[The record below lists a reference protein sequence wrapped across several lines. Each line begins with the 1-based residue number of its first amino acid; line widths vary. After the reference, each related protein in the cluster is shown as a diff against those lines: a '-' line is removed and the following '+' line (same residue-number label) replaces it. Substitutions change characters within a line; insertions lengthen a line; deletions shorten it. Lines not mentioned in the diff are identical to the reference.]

1 MPRRVALVPVLL
13 ATATAGCFSFTA
25 TSSARPGET
34 ARATLEVARPMSDGS
49 AQPIWVQGLVVSS
62 TLGRPRVEAPA
73 ITIEERTLEEA
84 SQFRSMTHYD
94 TVYISEADIQRLEVR
109 RFSWLRSGLG
119 ALGLGAVVYVLYDK
133 FGPSAEYR

>member
-13 ATATAGCFSFTA
+13 ATATAGCFSFTS

-34 ARATLEVARPMSDGS
+34 ARATLGVTRPMSDGS

-62 TLGRPRVEAPA
+62 TLGQPGVDAPA
-73 ITIEERTLEEA
+73 ITIEERLLEEA

-94 TVYISEADIQRLEVR
+94 TVYIAERDIQRLEIR
-109 RFSWLRSGLG
+109 RFSWLKSGLG
-119 ALGLGAVVYVLYDK
+119 TLALGAVTYVLYDK
-133 FGPSAEYR
+133 FGPPAETW